1 MCCSSKVDVG
11 WVSRFSAYKV
21 NASLSKLY
29 PVGSAVKPVPNQG
42 RDCTAR
48 SLPTPRPSPLPT
60 TVSDGTLKF
69 WPFFNVTEAEV
80 EKDFV
85 RGILLVIFHL
95 ELAVLSAV
103 RRPN

>member
-1 MCCSSKVDVG
+1 MLNIYYSTKG
-11 WVSRFSAYKV
+11 KI
-21 NASLSKLY
+21 
-29 PVGSAVKPVPNQG
+29 
-42 RDCTAR
+42 CTAR
-48 SLPTPRPSPLPT
+48 SLPTPRRSPLPT

-85 RGILLVIFHL
+85 RGILLVICYL
-95 ELAVLSAV
+95 ERAVLSAV